1 MRIDAYVCIR
11 AKDGAILTRVGR
23 WQATIDNV
31 DDVKLYDTIDRA
43 GRYGL
48 VRIDESDGKSTAG
61 GIVELGRA
69 VLIDAAGDV
78 VAQCHQHAARIRSG
92 L

>member
-1 MRIDAYVCIR
+1 MKINAYVCIR
-11 AKDGAILTRVGR
+11 AKDGAILTRFGR
-23 WQATIDNV
+23 WQNTIDNV

-48 VRIDESDGKSTAG
+48 VRIDESDGKPMAG

-69 VLIDAAGDV
+69 VLIDVAGDV
-78 VAQCHQHAARIRSG
+78 VAQCHRHGARVRSG
-92 L
+92 F